1 MQKINLLNLT
11 MSNFTKELILLYK
24 DNASAINAEA
34 MAKYM
39 KNLFPFYGIK
49 TDLRRMLHKQA
60 LEHNKQEV
68 KNKARRVAIELYA
81 RPERECHYSAIE
93 VLIKSLKNQYKL
105 EDITFIEYLLVNN
118 SWWDTVDVISKY
130 LLGEYLKQHP
140 QEIPEVTGRFS
151 SSGNMWLNRA
161 AILFQLGYKKDTNEK
176 LLFDLCQRH
185 RESKE
190 FFIQKAIGWALREY
204 AKTSPEAVKN
214 FVASAGLK
222 PLSEKEALKNL

>member
-1 MQKINLLNLT
+1 

-24 DNASAINAEA
+24 DNASAQNAAA
-34 MAKYM
+34 MSKYM

-49 TDLRRMLHKQA
+49 TDLRRSLHKHA

-68 KNKARRVAIELYA
+68 KDKARRIAIELYA

-93 VLIKSLKNQYKL
+93 LLIKILKNQYKL

-118 SWWDTVDVISKY
+118 SWWDSVDVISKS
-130 LLGEYLKQHP
+130 LLGEYLKHYP
-140 QEIPEVTGRFS
+140 QEVAEVTERFS

-176 LLFDLCQRH
+176 LLFDLCKKH
-185 RESKE
+185 RQSNE

-204 AKTSPEAVKN
+204 AKTNQEAVRK
-214 FVASAGLK
+214 FVDGAGLK
-222 PLSEKEALKNL
+222 PLSTREALKNI